1 MEQLFDYEPGL
12 TDRSIRK
19 GDALGVIGSFVLDY
33 GKGFTRAGV
42 SRLNDS
48 IRTFVWAILGAQ
60 SQARSTI
67 LGSGRAFDAQK
78 QFLANVED
86 VINSEVDLPSSIK
99 RYQDTLK
106 YARSK
111 VDFVLGFGLYMIPS
125 NMDLKIGNFVGY
137 NNLIVIAGN
146 DLKIGFNENVN
157 SEEVK
162 SNVDFDSITTDNF
175 DLVETKLPT
184 DITIKDISSASFDLP
199 ITDDL
204 PVITDNLPLEEN
216 FSHEEN
222 KLLLT
227 LIGFSGGLAL
237 IWFLK

>member
-1 MEQLFDYEPGL
+1 
-12 TDRSIRK
+12 
-19 GDALGVIGSFVLDY
+19 
-33 GKGFTRAGV
+33 
-42 SRLNDS
+42 
-48 IRTFVWAILGAQ
+48 LGAQ